1 MISREWLVDSDAKK
15 NWVKLWVTVLN
26 GPVVSGS
33 TSIRGWTGTSP
44 VHPFGSLATYG
55 HRWGAPT
62 AGPSLCAPV
71 LRRVCL
77 FAVGYAALA
86 PRVKPQSLA
95 PTPTAKTGEVV
106 VFMQLRTGSIVA
118 KGQIAKDT
126 ENLWAIANL
135 TGVVSTDRNS
145 RDPLRNIATGISG
158 PGVTSRSPSAG
169 VATNCECGSRGSSG
183 RRLARSEIPPRSS
196 GRGRGRCTLCPVR
209 CPRRTRNGRCRRPRL

>member
-1 MISREWLVDSDAKK
+1 MSDAK
-15 NWVKLWVTVLN
+15 NWVKLWVTVPN

-77 FAVGYAALA
+77 FAVAYAALA

-95 PTPTAKTGEVV
+95 PTPTANTGRGRR
-106 VFMQLRTGSIVA
+106 FMQLRTGSIVA
-118 KGQIAKDT
+118 KGQIAKDA
-126 ENLWAIANL
+126 ENLRAIANL
-135 TGVVSTDRNS
+135 TAIVSTDRNS
-145 RDPLRNIATGISG
+145 RDPLRNIATGFSW
-158 PGVTSRSPSAG
+158 PSVTSRSPSAD
-169 VATNCECGSRGSSG
+169 VATNCECGSRGSSD
-183 RRLARSEIPPRSS
+183 RRLARSKIPPRSS
-196 GRGRGRCTLCPVR
+196 GRGRDTCSLCPVR
-209 CPRRTRNGRCRRPRL
+209 YPRRTRNTHCRRPRL